1 MRTGVITDEMDRV
14 LFCCTNNGL
23 YTLPFASNLFEEG
36 KMYGIWE
43 QRN

>member
-1 MRTGVITDEMDRV
+1 MRTGVTKGEMDRM
-14 LFCCTNNGL
+14 LFCCTGKGL
-23 YTLPFASNLFEEG
+23 YTLLLTSNLFEEG